1 MPTFDAKTFAE
12 LSGKGYSPLEA
23 LGTTYG
29 VPSCMMNMGADL
41 MSQIPSNVLGGLRS
55 DIENAED
62 AADGTQKKLAS
73 KLRKDTGITEMPTE
87 QGNYRLISN
96 SSQHGSDS
104 EGGMGFLADLTGS
117 IGTAISTGGQLY
129 NNYQTGVT
137 EMEAMQSCLDKYEEF
152 KKFSGGEAATQR
164 AELQALDPSAH
175 SDILGKRYAVAVQQA
190 ADATAFLASATAA
203 KGLID
208 DILYNRFLDPSL
220 EPQSASSVGEIA
232 SEEVFRLQFGPPLS
246 TKGKFILSVDGL
258 YFDSQSGGL
267 EPALLELRA
276 RKELLV
282 DENGWK
288 LEYDPNLGGRGVPT
302 STDDLNVYFNT
313 IFDPNVIDN
322 SPFLETYYSQDTL
335 LQSILGQRNRKIYD
349 VSSNIENQ
357 IYDGGSQIVID
368 NLRQVMISEAST
380 FQEKSNKRK
389 KQIELAI
396 KMPAM
401 YGRGNTYAPGKVPV
415 NDFSYLEGINFLVG
429 IDKQRQITLKQDDV
443 EGSILPLKTK
453 FTQQIENDSSIPLN
467 HLLLANVPIGVTIDN
482 PLSPI
487 APSLA
492 VTEVISE
499 DSLISLYNL
508 LTVKTS
514 TTSDIDFGVFNS
526 SEKGKGYD
534 AQVVGDV
541 SNVLNLG
548 LGLAYLEGVA
558 IPSATNQET
567 MERTGSYIKLP
578 ERKEFQDLLY
588 SREGATFE
596 TWTHVPALDSQNYG
610 FNIGSDVSGLYR
622 LLLANE
628 NVGLAP
634 NVVAQPDILNMSLDK
649 GSSVARGLIFGF
661 TRDRR
666 FTQNLLPS
674 NSEPENSTDN
684 LCLVLA
690 PTQSYDSSSA
700 GFINKQDANCLS
712 TSSWHGMVVDVWDTI
727 GGVSLSSCGREFCQL
742 SLTLN
747 PNANEITMY
756 MDGVS
761 LATSS
766 YQDVFGI
773 SPVKET
779 PKIPSVLSDEAFEYG
794 PTTVQ
799 ANSADSVKA
808 GPKLDEY
815 FTPWILGGGYT
826 DGNPSGNFMG
836 GEYGGKISGLKGY
849 MGCTK
854 FYSRPTSPAE
864 VLSNFE
870 ATKSF
875 FKNIEVPNLMW
886 EPINI
891 I

>member
-1 MPTFDAKTFAE
+1 MPTFDAKSFA
-12 LSGKGYSPLEA
+12 LAMGQGASPIDA
-23 LGTTYG
+23 LGTQYG
-29 VPSCMMNMGADL
+29 VPSCMLNLAKEAL
-41 MSQIPSNVLGGLRS
+41 SLIPSELLSPIRSQISEGK
-55 DIENAED
+55 D
-62 AADGTQKKLAS
+62 AASSYTKKLAS
-73 KLRKDTGITEMPTE
+73 KLRMDTGITEFATDD
-87 QGNYRLISN
+87 GTYRLVSN
-96 SSQHGSDS
+96 SSKLGSD
-104 EGGMGFLADLTGS
+104 EDELGFFDSIGEFVGS
-117 IGTAISTGGQLY
+117 IGTALSVGSQLY
-129 NNYQTGVT
+129 SNVQATAADIERLQECLQTYKT
-137 EMEAMQSCLDKYEEF
+137 F
-152 KKFSGGEAATQR
+152 KEFSGGVRTVAPATITTQ
-164 AELQALDPSAH
+164 
-175 SDILGKRYAVAVQQA
+175 Y
-190 ADATAFLASATAA
+190 ATAIEQSVDALKFQVSAQ
-203 KGLID
+203 GSLDNID
-208 DILYNRFLDPSL
+208 SVLLDRAIDPSL
-220 EPQSASSVGEIA
+220 EPSPFDASAPPAPPTEEI
-232 SEEVFRLQFGPPLS
+232 FRLQAGPPVS
-246 TKGKFILSVDGL
+246 KKGKFILSVDGL
-258 YFDSQSGGL
+258 YFDSQKGGL
-267 EPALLELRA
+267 EPALLELQL
-276 RKELLV
+276 RKSAIP
-282 DENGWK
+282 NATAWK
-288 LEYDPNLGGRGVPT
+288 LEFDPSLGGRGVPT

-335 LQSILGQRNRKIYD
+335 LQSLIGQMNRKIYD
-349 VSSNIENQ
+349 VSSNIETQ
-357 IYDGGSQIVID
+357 IYDGAAQIIID
-368 NLRQVMISEAST
+368 NLKQVMISEAST
-380 FQEKSNKRK
+380 FRGKSNKRK
-389 KQIELAI
+389 KQIELAV

-401 YGRGNTYAPGKVPV
+401 YGKGQVYAPGKVPV
-415 NDFSYLEGINFLVG
+415 NDFSYLEGINFLVDL
-429 IDKQRQITLKQDDV
+429 DKQRLITLKQDDV
-443 EGSILPLKTK
+443 TGNVLPIETK
-453 FTQQIENDSSIPLN
+453 FTQQIESDSSISLN
-467 HLLLANVPIGVTIDN
+467 HLLLSHVPMGVTIDN
-482 PLSPI
+482 APASS
-487 APSLA
+487 APSIA

-499 DSLISLYNL
+499 DRLISLYNL

-526 SEKGKGYD
+526 SEKGKDYN

>member
-55 DIENAED
+55 DIENAQD

-164 AELQALDPSAH
+164 ADLQAQDPQAH
-175 SDILGKRYAVAVQQA
+175 SDILGKMYSVAVQQA

-203 KGLID
+203 KDLID
-208 DILYNRFLDPSL
+208 DILYDRFLDPSL
-220 EPQSASSVGEIA
+220 EPQSASSIEGTA

-246 TKGKFILSVDGL
+246 TRGKFILSVDGL

-267 EPALLELRA
+267 EPALLELQN
-276 RKELLV
+276 RKESLV
-282 DENGWK
+282 GENEWK
-288 LEYDPNLGGRGVPT
+288 LEYDPSLGGRGVPT
-302 STDDLNVYFNT
+302 SIDSLNVYFNT
-313 IFDPNVIDN
+313 IFDPNAIDDSAFFEN
-322 SPFLETYYSQDTL
+322 HYCHDNL
-335 LQSILGQRNRKIYD
+335 LQNIIGQQNRKIYD
-349 VSSNIENQ
+349 VSSDLEAQ
-357 IYDGGSQIVID
+357 LSDGASQIIID
-368 NLRQVMISEAST
+368 NLRQVMISEAT
-380 FQEKSNKRK
+380 QFTVKSNKRK
-389 KQIELAI
+389 KQIELAV

-415 NDFSYLEGINFLVG
+415 NDFSYLEGINFLVDL
-429 IDKQRQITLKQDDV
+429 DKQRQITLKQDDV
-443 EGSILPLKTK
+443 EGSILPLKTR
-453 FTQQIENDSSIPLN
+453 FTQQIENNNAVSLN
-467 HLLLANVPIGVTIDN
+467 HLLLANVPIGVTIDDA
-482 PLSPI
+482 PASSSPSI
-487 APSLA
+487 A
-492 VTEVISE
+492 VTDVISE
-499 DSLISLYNL
+499 NGLTSLYNL
-508 LTVKTS
+508 LTVKV
-514 TTSDIDFGVFNS
+514 SDTASVDFGVFNS
-526 SEKGKGYD
+526 SEKSKQYN
-534 AQVVGDV
+534 AQLVGDV
-541 SNVLNLG
+541 SSVLNIG
-548 LGLAYLEGVA
+548 LGAAYLEGVA

-578 ERKEFQDLLY
+578 E
-588 SREGATFE
+588 
-596 TWTHVPALDSQNYG
+596 
-610 FNIGSDVSGLYR
+610 VSGLYR

-628 NVGLAP
+628 NFGLAV
-634 NVVAQPDILNMSLDK
+634 NTSVQPDILNMSLDK

-666 FTQNLLPS
+666 FTQNALPS
-674 NSEPENSTDN
+674 NIHAENSTGIS
-684 LCLVLA
+684 LVLA

-700 GFINKQDANCLS
+700 GFINKQDATCLS
-712 TSSWHGMVVDVWDTI
+712 TSSWHGMAVDVGSTF
-727 GGVSLSSCGREFCQL
+727 GGVTLSSCEQEFCQL

-747 PNANEITMY
+747 PEDNEITMY

-773 SPVKET
+773 NPVKET
-779 PKIPSVLSDEAFEYG
+779 PKIPSILPDASFEYG

-799 ANSADSVKA
+799 ANSAASVKA
-808 GPKLDEY
+808 GPKLDESL
-815 FTPWILGGGYT
+815 TPWILGGGYT
-826 DGNPSGNFMG
+826 DGNPNGNFMG

-849 MGCTK
+849 IGCAK
-854 FYSRPTSPAE
+854 FYSRPTGPDE

-870 ATKSF
+870 ATKNF
-875 FKNIEVPNLMW
+875 FKNIKVTP
-886 EPINI
+886 
-891 I
+891 